1 MQYAWAAENR
11 LALWLDGALDPTSP
25 LGAAPFGFPA
35 PKYAEALAAAGLAP
49 WEQRRAMALSGPA
62 LPTGAAVGLRPPL
75 ASPKAPEEEP
85 PPLGTFGLRRGTVP
99 TYSPYVQERWELVEY
114 VNSTVLG
121 DVAQPVWRESSAAGD
136 LADVYGLSRLLT
148 SGGNENL
155 AIADTYLE
163 DGLGSVSAVLRE
175 GGAVAASLSYSPWG
189 EEELA
194 TESLPGY
201 GDRFERPHYGYN
213 AEQSSPEGGL
223 QYLRARWYDPSMGA
237 FGSRDSLLGDAADPA
252 TLNRYAYAEGNPVAS
267 CDPTGHVTRRRSMAS
282 MIARRPL
289 YSTRARNVSRKVAAA
304 PSTVTGAFS
313 HAIANMRKPP
323 RTVTGSFSGVVAG
336 RAARRRQAVES
347 APYASCPSRLGS
359 SAVLSRGRRAAAR
372 RSSYRQAGG
381 RAAAVRRQFCGTAER
396 QRDYGITPVKG
407 SAADVLHLGLGFAG
421 QTPVLGEP
429 FDFADGVISLLEGDA
444 LGAILS
450 FGAMFTGPGAASGAA
465 KTAGR
470 LGKMASAAE
479 EVPDLSR
486 AAGGVD
492 LSSGLVR
499 QTAGID
505 DIVDGQAMM
514 TSEALDLALDFLGP
528 GYKDL
533 GKGRFI
539 SSDGRRVVRMGDSDI
554 AGHAPHYTP
563 HINFEEMEDVA
574 VPGRGVVSKV
584 IDSSKRHVE
593 LSDE

>member
-1 MQYAWAAENR
+1 
-11 LALWLDGALDPTSP
+11 
-25 LGAAPFGFPA
+25 
-35 PKYAEALAAAGLAP
+35 
-49 WEQRRAMALSGPA
+49 
-62 LPTGAAVGLRPPL
+62 
-75 ASPKAPEEEP
+75 
-85 PPLGTFGLRRGTVP
+85 
-99 TYSPYVQERWELVEY
+99 
-114 VNSTVLG
+114 
-121 DVAQPVWRESSAAGD
+121 
-136 LADVYGLSRLLT
+136 
-148 SGGNENL
+148 
-155 AIADTYLE
+155 
-163 DGLGSVSAVLRE
+163 
-175 GGAVAASLSYSPWG
+175 
-189 EEELA
+189 
-194 TESLPGY
+194 
-201 GDRFERPHYGYN
+201 
-213 AEQSSPEGGL
+213 
-223 QYLRARWYDPSMGA
+223 
-237 FGSRDSLLGDAADPA
+237 
-252 TLNRYAYAEGNPVAS
+252 
-267 CDPTGHVTRRRSMAS
+267 
-282 MIARRPL
+282 
-289 YSTRARNVSRKVAAA
+289 
-304 PSTVTGAFS
+304 
-313 HAIANMRKPP
+313 
-323 RTVTGSFSGVVAG
+323 
-336 RAARRRQAVES
+336 
-347 APYASCPSRLGS
+347 
-359 SAVLSRGRRAAAR
+359 AAAR

-450 FGAMFTGPGAASGAA
+450 FGGMFTGPGAASGAA

-479 EVPDLSR
+479 EVSDLSR

-505 DIVDGQAMM
+505 DIVDGQAMT